1 MRYGKRKY
9 KELQKQN
16 VAIQYLHK
24 FTDIVL
30 EEYAFNPGAISKS
43 VIDNI
48 AISIVNEYLSQ
59 KENHEG

>member
-24 FTDIVL
+24 FTDIVS
-30 EEYAFNPGAISKS
+30 EEYYFNPGEISNS

-48 AISIVNEYLSQ
+48 AISIVNEYLTN
-59 KENHEG
+59 KDNYGT